1 MEGDNKNSFNQNIEI
16 KIEKN
21 INFPE
26 NVEFEQPKP
35 TYNSKIIIDTGE
47 DPEEKPNSK
56 DEVKKENNEV
66 NKENIEEKKKRGRK
80 RRKRRRRKI

>member
-1 MEGDNKNSFNQNIEI
+1 MEGDNKNAFNQNIEI

-26 NVEFEQPKP
+26 NVEFEQPKQ

-56 DEVKKENNEV
+56 DEVKKENNEEK
-66 NKENIEEKKKRGRK
+66 KENIEEEKKEEEKEK
-80 RRKRRRRKI
+80 EKDTS

>member
-26 NVEFEQPKP
+26 NVEFEQPKQ

-47 DPEEKPNSK
+47 DPEEKPN
-56 DEVKKENNEV
+56 
-66 NKENIEEKKKRGRK
+66 
-80 RRKRRRRKI
+80 

>member
-1 MEGDNKNSFNQNIEI
+1 MEGDNKNAFNQNIEI

-35 TYNSKIIIDTGE
+35 TYNSKM
-47 DPEEKPNSK
+47 
-56 DEVKKENNEV
+56 
-66 NKENIEEKKKRGRK
+66 
-80 RRKRRRRKI
+80 